1 MISGPA
7 SNLTEAGPVDPAAAR
22 VGADPAIV
30 GEARVLEFHRYW
42 LARRGERR
50 FPARADI
57 EPTDIPHL
65 LVGIMLLDVHYE
77 PLDFEYRLI
86 GDDIARRMG
95 SLKGKRVRAAAL
107 RNPASTAYDNYCRMI
122 ASGVPQFLKGSGI
135 AAYRPGR
142 QVTVSRVHCPLST
155 DGTVIDKIISY
166 VAFLESR
173 GTVRGA
179 APARS

>member
-1 MISGPA
+1 MI
-7 SNLTEAGPVDPAAAR
+7 AGATRIPDATPPDAQQAAR
-22 VGADPAIV
+22 VGDDPAIA

-50 FPARADI
+50 FPTRDDI

-65 LVGIMLLDVHYE
+65 LSGVLLLDVHYA

-86 GDDIARRMG
+86 GGDIVARSG
-95 SLKGKRVRAAAL
+95 LLKGKRVREAAL

-122 ASGVPQFLKGSGI
+122 ASGVPQFYRGSGAAVYMQGRKI
-135 AAYRPGR
+135 AVA
-142 QVTVSRVHCPLST
+142 RVHCPLSS

-166 VAFLESR
+166 FAFLEK
-173 GTVRGA
+173 
-179 APARS
+179 